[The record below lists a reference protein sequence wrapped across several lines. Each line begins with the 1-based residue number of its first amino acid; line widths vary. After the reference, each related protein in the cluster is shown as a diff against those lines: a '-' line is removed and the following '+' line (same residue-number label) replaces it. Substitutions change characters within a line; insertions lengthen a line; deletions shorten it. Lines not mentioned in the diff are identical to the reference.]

1 MTLKSPKE
9 NAPASPKVPGRIPT
23 PKRHLLPRRIVNGA
37 SRPSVAARR
46 AAAEGTAYAAA
57 LWAAVLSGGVNDA
70 LSMHPWGTHALGYVV
85 VLWFVVRMRTKID
98 GADRYATLLVV
109 ILAASLNEA
118 ISCSVLFIEGG
129 RAALVGWEWTLMTV
143 GYKSALAF
151 VVTAL
156 IKPFRHALA
165 GRRLGALYRF

>member
-1 MTLKSPKE
+1 MKLS
-9 NAPASPKVPGRIPT
+9 SLSF
-23 PKRHLLPRRIVNGA
+23 LLVL
-37 SRPSVAARR
+37 SVAFVYQLCCLPLYTFDGVGPDFVL
-46 AAAEGTAYAAA
+46 AALIALGLYGRSPTA